1 MKFSVRTRALVLA
14 VTAGAL
20 LTAPLALPAS
30 AALKPSVAC
39 AKLASTTSLNLT
51 AKTGTV
57 SSSFLTCTPAGLA
70 AGGSG
75 KVTVPIAKIT
85 GSLTTKITWNGGKG
99 STTVIEKF
107 TAQKTIGTCPK
118 GTKYLTLVTGTTQVS
133 TGAAAKIIKSGE
145 PISGSICTVAASS
158 TKYVSSLLK
167 GTKFTL

>member
-1 MKFSVRTRALVLA
+1 MKVSVRTRALTLA
-14 VTAGAL
+14 VTAGVM

-30 AALKPSVAC
+30 AAAKPSLSC
-39 AKLASTTSLNLT
+39 AKLASTTTLNLT

-85 GSLTTKITWNGGKG
+85 GSLTTKITWNGGQG
-99 STTVIEKF
+99 TTTVNEKF
-107 TAQKTIGTCPK
+107 TAQKTTGACPK
-118 GTKYLTLVTGTTQVS
+118 GTKYLTLVTGTTQAS
-133 TGAAAKIIKSGE
+133 TGAAAKIIKAGE
-145 PISGSICTVAASS
+145 PISGSICTVVASS

-167 GTKFTL
+167 GTQFKL